1 MYSHFFN
8 ACFGYNFFSLDNE
21 LRLFIFMPITFRL
34 RFFARLLSDVR
45 FPNNFAKN
53 DCKEIIT
60 GPEPAP
66 VVDVIYEEIKHRL
79 PTTYDEVFTF
89 TKIYQPINTSLN

>member
-1 MYSHFFN
+1 MFVSQII
-8 ACFGYNFFSLDNE
+8 SLK
-21 LRLFIFMPITFRL
+21 MT
-34 RFFARLLSDVR
+34 
-45 FPNNFAKN
+45 
-53 DCKEIIT
+53 KEIIT